1 MLPSLFSA
9 LAAASKFL
17 PALWTSFPV
26 RVRGAC
32 PSLAAA
38 PAVRPAGLPLPLC
51 CSGPARSPVPGAGS
65 RPSGGEC
72 GVRAARPPSLH
83 PPRPKGTP
91 RWLSAPLSQPR
102 GAGHLASAWR
112 GVRRTNCHC
121 PPCPLPQWASPRS
134 FLWPPASGHV
144 FYREKVRDR

>member
-1 MLPSLFSA
+1 MLSSLFSA

-51 CSGPARSPVPGAGS
+51 CSGPARPVLLSRAQGAV
-65 RPSGGEC
+65 PL
-72 GVRAARPPSLH
+72 GVS
-83 PPRPKGTP
+83 
-91 RWLSAPLSQPR
+91 
-102 GAGHLASAWR
+102 
-112 GVRRTNCHC
+112 V
-121 PPCPLPQWASPRS
+121 
-134 FLWPPASGHV
+134 
-144 FYREKVRDR
+144 E